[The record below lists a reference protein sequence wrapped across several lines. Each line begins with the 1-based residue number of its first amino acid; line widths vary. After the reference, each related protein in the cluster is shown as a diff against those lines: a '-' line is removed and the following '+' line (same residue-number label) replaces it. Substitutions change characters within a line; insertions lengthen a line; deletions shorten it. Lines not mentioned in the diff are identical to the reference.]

1 MANRIR
7 DIFSDDRFS
16 INGKIRFQDEAA
28 YTNFVSALEMVRA
41 EEVMVPVDGVVSIS
55 TNIEQSGMVFPLPDH
70 KNITQFVVATN
81 TESIT
86 VPVTFN
92 QEERKITLYRTKLE
106 DKIIVRSQ
114 KDSVIDLLLECMMKE
129 EKLKFTYKVHLEK
142 AMSVGE
148 IAYDFESAFAFISTL
163 FPKTDYEPK
172 GENEISLSQV
182 LWYFQVYGQFFRRLQ
197 AVENELEMSIN
208 PEKLNNLTREDQHDI
223 DEVYL
228 LLCKKQILRRK
239 MKLHS
244 MDSISIPMIDR
255 QPVMKVGS
263 KILLS
268 YSSEIIFS
276 FLGEEKKLFGANQIT
291 NAVVTDIQQES
302 DGSSKI
308 LYGDTDDEPMHIA
321 YSAFKTAQEAQEELK
336 TMLEHE
342 NDYIAAKTYSDY
354 AKEFY
359 PPIK

>member
-16 INGKIRFQDEAA
+16 INGKIRFQNEGA
-28 YTNFVSALEMVRA
+28 YKNFLSALEMVRA
-41 EEVMVPVDGVVSIS
+41 EEVMVPVEGVVSIS

-70 KNITQFVVATN
+70 KNITRFVVATN

-86 VPVTFN
+86 VSVTFN
-92 QEERKITLYRTKLE
+92 QEERKITLYRTKLK
-106 DKIIVRSQ
+106 DKITVRSK
-114 KDSVIDLLLECMMKE
+114 KDSVIDLLLEYMVEE
-129 EKLKFTYKVHLEK
+129 EKSKFTYKVHLEN
-142 AMSVGE
+142 ATSVGE

-163 FPKTDYEPK
+163 FSKTEYEPK
-172 GENEISLSQV
+172 GENGISLSQV

-255 QPVMKVGS
+255 QPVMKVGN

-308 LYGDTDDEPMHIA
+308 LYGDTDDEPMYIA
-321 YSAFKTAQEAQEELK
+321 YSAFKTSLEAQEELK
-336 TMLEHE
+336 TMFEHE
-342 NDYIAAKTYSDY
+342 NDYIVAKTYSDY

>member
-1 MANRIR
+1 
-7 DIFSDDRFS
+7 
-16 INGKIRFQDEAA
+16 
-28 YTNFVSALEMVRA
+28 
-41 EEVMVPVDGVVSIS
+41 
-55 TNIEQSGMVFPLPDH
+55 
-70 KNITQFVVATN
+70 
-81 TESIT
+81 
-86 VPVTFN
+86 
-92 QEERKITLYRTKLE
+92 
-106 DKIIVRSQ
+106 
-114 KDSVIDLLLECMMKE
+114 
-129 EKLKFTYKVHLEK
+129 
-142 AMSVGE
+142 MSVGE

-182 LWYFQVYGQFFRRLQ
+182 LLYFQVYGQFFRRLQ

>member
-41 EEVMVPVDGVVSIS
+41 EEVMIPVDGVVSIS

-70 KNITQFVVATN
+70 KNIAQFVVATHK
-81 TESIT
+81 EPIT
-86 VPVTFN
+86 IPVTFN
-92 QEERKITLYRTKLE
+92 LEERKITLYRTKLE

-239 MKLHS
+239 IKLHS

>member
-70 KNITQFVVATN
+70 ENIAQFVVATHK
-81 TESIT
+81 EPIT
-86 VPVTFN
+86 IPVTFN
-92 QEERKITLYRTKLE
+92 LEERKITLYRTKLE

-129 EKLKFTYKVHLEK
+129 EKIKFTYKVHLEK

-163 FPKTDYEPK
+163 FSKTEYEPK
-172 GENEISLSQV
+172 GENGISLSQV

-263 KILLS
+263 KILLP

-291 NAVVTDIQQES
+291 NAVVTDIQQKS